1 MLVSLAS
8 SLSLSA
14 SCRSEQTESIPGIFE
29 GIESKMLFKNQR
41 NSWNLSSQKWKKSGN
56 FRKKGHNVTCGNPFL
71 QKFPEFLDFLQL
83 RVSTTQKGIEDVL
96 AANSLETQMVP
107 KFPSKNPGIL

>member
-8 SLSLSA
+8 SLLLSA
-14 SCRSEQTESIPGIFE
+14 SCRSKQAESIPGIFE
-29 GIESKMLFKNQR
+29 GIESKIDAF
-41 NSWNLSSQKWKKSGN
+41 QKPKKFLESLIAKVEKSGN
-56 FRKKGHNVTCGNPFL
+56 FRKKGHNVTWGNPFS

-96 AANSLETQMVP
+96 AAVYL
-107 KFPSKNPGIL
+107 